1 MAILLYVDQQGGV
14 YAADEDSGA
23 TAYAF
28 PFSANAT
35 RAKRSPRSVAEDMIG
50 RPRTELAAWRDMTRV
65 KGMPTPSHI
74 VEYHARN
81 WDVVRR
87 ADAAGN
93 VVRFS

>member
-1 MAILLYVDQQGGV
+1 MTILLYVDQQGGV

-35 RAKRSPRSVAEDMIG
+35 RAKRSPRSVAEDMIV
-50 RPRTELAAWRDMTRV
+50 RPRTQIAAWRNVTRAR
-65 KGMPTPSHI
+65 GQPMPSHI